1 MSGTGCQK
9 QIKNKKMSILVANN
23 YQIGDIEFPMTFH
36 KADDNSGAYL
46 CIGRADRPSQLVN
59 CMQFKTDASVKHFGN
74 VDLSTVSV
82 KLPTNCVASEQIKT
96 DSITGDKIASGSI
109 TQDKLV
115 GNIIGS
121 AQIADRSVTNI
132 KIQQSPTF
140 DGTTTT
146 TNIVANGTATI
157 GGVATIK
164 SNDNVHIVKIVVNA
178 KQNAN
183 PAASKIKCVS
193 FVGTDNKVLGELE
206 YSKVTNGTTKL
217 RLKTAKQSDG
227 TFSSIDI
234 GYNASGAVVTHAP
247 TPVNTS
253 NDTSIAT
260 TAYVVNSTHVVH
272 TSGDET
278 INGKKTFTAEING
291 TAIRA
296 KWADLAE
303 KYLSDKDYEPGTLI
317 KFGGEKEITIASDG
331 VVNGIVS
338 TKPALLLNAE
348 EEGLPVAL
356 CGRVPVRVIG
366 MANKGDK
373 IYLSEVDGVGVV
385 ADKST
390 APIGIALENKETEDE
405 NLVMCVTKF
414 TLF

>member
-1 MSGTGCQK
+1 
-9 QIKNKKMSILVANN
+9 MSILISNN
-23 YQIGDIEFPMTFH
+23 YQLGDIEFPINLH
-36 KADDNSGAYL
+36 KAEDNSGAYL
-46 CIGRADRPSQLVN
+46 SIGRADRPTQLVN
-59 CMQFKTDASVKHFGN
+59 SIFFKTDKSVKFFGA
-74 VDLSTVSV
+74 VDLGSTTV
-82 KLPTNCVASEQIKT
+82 KLPSNCVNTAQINNGAV
-96 DSITGDKIASGSI
+96 TGAKIAAGSI

-115 GNIIGS
+115 GNIISS
-121 AQIADRSVTNI
+121 AQITDRSVTNI

-146 TNIVANGTATI
+146 TNFVANGTATI
-157 GGVATIK
+157 GGVTTIK
-164 SNDNVHIVKIVVNA
+164 SNDTAQIVKIGVNA
-178 KQNAN
+178 TQNAN
-183 PAASKIKCVS
+183 PAANQTKSVS

-206 YSKVTNGTTKL
+206 YSKATNGTTRL
-217 RLKTAKQSDG
+217 RLKTTKQSDD

-234 GYNASGAVVTHAP
+234 GYNASGDVVTHAP

-272 TSGDET
+272 TSGDEI
-278 INGKKTFTAEING
+278 INGYKTFTAEING

-296 KWADLAE
+296 RWADLAE

-338 TKPALLLNAE
+338 TKPAFLLNAE
-348 EEGLPVAL
+348 EDGLPVAL

-366 MANKGDK
+366 TVNKGDK
-373 IYLSEVDGVGVV
+373 IYLSEVDGVGIV

-390 APIGIALENKETEDE
+390 APIGIALETKETEDE

>member
-9 QIKNKKMSILVANN
+9 QIKNKKMSILVSDN

-115 GNIIGS
+115 GNIISS
-121 AQIADRSVTNI
+121 AQITDRSVTNI

-146 TNIVANGTATI
+146 TNFVANGTATI
-157 GGVATIK
+157 GGVTTIK
-164 SNDNVHIVKIVVNA
+164 SNDTAQIVKIGVNA
-178 KQNAN
+178 TQNAK
-183 PAASKIKCVS
+183 PAASKTKSVS

-206 YSKVTNGTTKL
+206 YSKATNGTTRL
-217 RLKTAKQSDG
+217 RLKTTKQSDS

-272 TSGDET
+272 TSGNET
-278 INGKKTFTAEING
+278 INGNKTFTAEING

-338 TKPALLLNAE
+338 TKPAFLLNAE

-366 MANKGDK
+366 KVNKGDR
-373 IYLSEVDGVGVV
+373 IYLSEVDGVGIV

-390 APIGIALENKETEDE
+390 APIGIALETKETEDE

>member
-96 DSITGDKIASGSI
+96 NSITGDKIASGSI

-206 YSKVTNGTTKL
+206 YSKVTNGTTTL